1 MDIHVSLVAILLLPV
16 PFDCSVGEVKSQLSE
31 DERLDTAGLYVL
43 LEEVQCN
50 GSLVSWHTCGFFNP
64 LSENVTSFQM
74 LVEVY
79 RENVSRS
86 RYISVRRSR
95 EEIYLD
101 RDNDTESQGCVNLVL
116 DTPFDIMEGDLIAVE
131 VWDQCENDTL
141 GVRRCPLQPNL
152 NTTGDGSVFYRENR
166 TRNIRTADLWDTT
179 NWVNVSINIEASIFG
194 KQNCANCVSA
204 GVLITIM
211 YIMLMAL
218 YTLVQS

>member
-1 MDIHVSLVAILLLPV
+1 MAWTFNVCSVAILLLPD
-16 PFDCSVGEVKSQLSE
+16 PNDCSVGEVKSPLSE
-31 DERLDTAGLYVL
+31 DKRLDTAGLYIL
-43 LEEVQCN
+43 LEGAQCN

-64 LSENVTSFQM
+64 LSENVTSFQV

-79 RENVSRS
+79 RENVNRS
-86 RYISVRRSR
+86 RYISVRQSR

-101 RDNDTESQGCVNLVL
+101 RDNDTESQGCVDLVL
-116 DTPFDIMEGDLIAVE
+116 DTPFDILEGDLIAVE
-131 VWDQCENDTL
+131 VSDQCENDTL
-141 GVRRCPLQPNL
+141 GVWRCPLQPNL

-211 YIMLMAL
+211 YIIMLI
-218 YTLVQS
+218 SFCS